1 MNGLDF
7 CSNHM
12 KLYDKTVYKV
22 TVRGPWMLSWFDISI
37 DFFYRKFTDTILL
50 CLFPQSWI
58 ENWTDMV
65 YFRRHISFWKKN
77 QWTVNK
83 FIVTQCWNS
92 FFHFI
97 NYNLVGTG
105 MFLDG
110 NLCFLINS
118 KRGRCPLGIDQEIK
132 HFFFWNRV
140 SIFQLLWTSLMRNLS
155 LPSLINVDG
164 GWI

>member
-1 MNGLDF
+1 
-7 CSNHM
+7 
-12 KLYDKTVYKV
+12 
-22 TVRGPWMLSWFDISI
+22 
-37 DFFYRKFTDTILL
+37 
-50 CLFPQSWI
+50 
-58 ENWTDMV
+58 MV

-118 KRGRCPLGIDQEIK
+118 KSGRCPFGIDQEIK
-132 HFFFWNRV
+132 HFFFLESCIYISTFV
-140 SIFQLLWTSLMRNLS
+140 DIFDAQFIIAIFDKCRWWVDIMMFYGNFPEINCILFIICLS
-155 LPSLINVDG
+155 SRELALIPTAPLFLANNFNF
-164 GWI
+164 

>member
-1 MNGLDF
+1 
-7 CSNHM
+7 
-12 KLYDKTVYKV
+12 
-22 TVRGPWMLSWFDISI
+22 MLSWFDISI